1 MKKIL
6 SPKLPA
12 ALEVVDFTTLEDN
25 EAYQVELKNQEIYL
39 EDRQLFSGC
48 RLQNINF
55 ELEVTADL
63 EFTDCIFEKCDFSN
77 LVFSKFGFYRCIFK
91 DCKLL
96 GTEFTNAFLQDVQFQ
111 DCLLN
116 YVNFSSARLKMC
128 FLQTT

>member
-39 EDRQLFSGC
+39 EYRQLFSGC

-116 YVNFSSARLKMC
+116 YVNFSSARLC
-128 FLQTT
+128 FLQTI